1 MKYCNEHKISNK
13 KIVRELYTDIIKDK
27 INWQI
32 ILEAIDA
39 QINISDE
46 FYIKLKPEMKI
57 AFTSYVND
65 VIDLTAVLDFYN
77 VFKNLKSPMIDKLP
91 FIKELK
97 DVNII
102 DTVFCYIIAE
112 SEFSTEMIRICNN
125 ILSNKLDNDDIDI
138 NNNKLNTINLNQGTM
153 KSRKRKCNIKDSDI
167 TNNQETSITISSSKQ
182 LKNIQLIKK
191 TSVH

>member
-1 MKYCNEHKISNK
+1 MKYCNEHKISNQ

-57 AFTSYVND
+57 VFTSYVND

-97 DVNII
+97 NVNII

-112 SEFSTEMIRICNN
+112 SEFSTEMIRIYNN

-138 NNNKLNTINLNQGTM
+138 NNNKLNIINLNQDTRR
-153 KSRKRKCNIKDSDI
+153 SRKRK
-167 TNNQETSITISSSKQ
+167 
-182 LKNIQLIKK
+182 
-191 TSVH
+191 V

>member
-1 MKYCNEHKISNK
+1 M
-13 KIVRELYTDIIKDK
+13 KIV
-27 INWQI
+27 
-32 ILEAIDA
+32 
-39 QINISDE
+39 
-46 FYIKLKPEMKI
+46 
-57 AFTSYVND
+57 FTSYVND

-112 SEFSTEMIRICNN
+112 SEFSTEMIRIYNN

-138 NNNKLNTINLNQGTM
+138 NNNKLNIINLNQDTRR
-153 KSRKRKCNIKDSDI
+153 SRKRK
-167 TNNQETSITISSSKQ
+167 
-182 LKNIQLIKK
+182 L
-191 TSVH
+191 